1 MGIYLN
7 GGRKEEGLLL
17 NFWKD
22 HVSEAYRNHNKLEKE
37 KLKMETTLRKKKEM
51 LELEKND
58 PAAFRRLMLEK
69 EKK

>member
-1 MGIYLN
+1 M
-7 GGRKEEGLLL
+7 